1 MIRIHLSEEGDEM
14 QLIISQLRTL
24 LKNADELQDL
34 IYDHKELER
43 KKRESINADFF
54 VRKSIAEYKY
64 FKGLEAKSF
73 VVFQIFSVFLTT
85 LFFGILY
92 DFFDQQILSLLTALV
107 LGTGIN
113 IWFVLVYKPYK
124 VEEWY
129 MAGLLFYGLLL
140 AGFGTF
146 LFAYLSVVFFLDTGS
161 FLLILL
167 SLLNINMVISL
178 LIGAIFPITFMILD
192 KRAIKHPLLNA
203 SIEDLQ
209 RLKEEEINQMEEEL
223 KTLDIKIE
231 KLEEALDKIT
241 VIPSQYKGTKTIKV
255 LIQYFEDKQV
265 KSVEEALELYD
276 IEEQDALRRMTMIKI
291 KK

>member
-1 MIRIHLSEEGDEM
+1 M

-92 DFFDQQILSLLTALV
+92 DFFDQQILSLFTALV

-203 SIEDLQ
+203 SIKDLQ
-209 RLKEEEINQMEEEL
+209 RLKEEEINQMEVEL

-241 VIPSQYKGTKTIKV
+241 VIPSEYKGTKTIKV

-276 IEEQDALRRMTMIKI
+276 LEEQDALRRMTMIKV

>member
-1 MIRIHLSEEGDEM
+1 M

-92 DFFDQQILSLLTALV
+92 DFFDQQILSLFTALV

-209 RLKEEEINQMEEEL
+209 RLKEEEINQMEVEL

-241 VIPSQYKGTKTIKV
+241 VIPSEYKGTKTIKV

-276 IEEQDALRRMTMIKI
+276 LEEQDALRRMTMIKV

>member
-1 MIRIHLSEEGDEM
+1 M

-276 IEEQDALRRMTMIKI
+276 LEEQDALRRMTMIKI

>member
-1 MIRIHLSEEGDEM
+1 M

-73 VVFQIFSVFLTT
+73 VVFQIFSVLVTT
-85 LFFGILY
+85 LLFVILY
-92 DFFDQQILSLLTALV
+92 EFFDQQILSLLTALV

-146 LFAYLSVVFFLDTGS
+146 LFAYLSVVFFLDTGT

-203 SIEDLQ
+203 SIEELQ

-231 KLEEALDKIT
+231 KCEEALDKIT

-276 IEEQDALRRMTMIKI
+276 LEEQDALRRMTMIKV

>member
-1 MIRIHLSEEGDEM
+1 M

-73 VVFQIFSVFLTT
+73 VVFQIFSVLITT
-85 LFFGILY
+85 LLFVILY
-92 DFFDQQILSLLTALV
+92 DFFDQQILSLFTALV

-209 RLKEEEINQMEEEL
+209 RLKEEEINQMEVEL

-241 VIPSQYKGTKTIKV
+241 VIPSEYKGTKTIKV

-276 IEEQDALRRMTMIKI
+276 LEEQDALRRMTMIKV

>member
-1 MIRIHLSEEGDEM
+1 M

>member
-1 MIRIHLSEEGDEM
+1 MMEIPLFEEGDDM

-43 KKRESINADFF
+43 KRRESISADYF

-73 VVFQIFSVFLTT
+73 VVFQIISVFLTT
-85 LFFGILY
+85 LLFGLLY
-92 DFFDQQILSLLTALV
+92 NFFDQQILSLLTALV

-146 LFAYLSVVFFLDTGS
+146 LLAYLSVVFFLDTGT

-178 LIGAIFPITFMILD
+178 LIGAIFPLTFMYLD
-192 KRAIKHPLLNA
+192 NKAIKHPLLNA
-203 SIEDLQ
+203 SIEELQ
-209 RLKEEEINQMEEEL
+209 KLKENEINQMEEEL
-223 KTLDIKIE
+223 KSLDIRIK
-231 KLEEALDKIT
+231 KLEDVLEKDTL
-241 VIPSQYKGTKTIKV
+241 IPSPYKGTKTIKI
-255 LIQYFEDKQV
+255 LIQYFEDKHV
-265 KSVEEALELYD
+265 KTMDEALALYD
-276 IEEQDALRRMTMIKI
+276 IEEQDALRRMTMIKV

>member
-1 MIRIHLSEEGDEM
+1 M

-73 VVFQIFSVFLTT
+73 VVFQIFSVLITT
-85 LFFGILY
+85 LLFGILY

-146 LFAYLSVVFFLDTGS
+146 LFAYLSVVFFLDTGT

-167 SLLNINMVISL
+167 SLLNINMLISL

-203 SIEDLQ
+203 SIEELQ

-231 KLEEALDKIT
+231 KCEEALDKIT

-276 IEEQDALRRMTMIKI
+276 LEEQDALRRMTMIKV

>member
-1 MIRIHLSEEGDEM
+1 M

-73 VVFQIFSVFLTT
+73 VVFQIFSVLITT
-85 LFFGILY
+85 LLFVILY

-209 RLKEEEINQMEEEL
+209 RLKEEEINQMEVEL

-241 VIPSQYKGTKTIKV
+241 VIPSEYKGTKTIKV

-276 IEEQDALRRMTMIKI
+276 LEEQDALRRMTMIKV

>member
-1 MIRIHLSEEGDEM
+1 M

-73 VVFQIFSVFLTT
+73 VVFQIFSVLVTT
-85 LFFGILY
+85 LLFVILY
-92 DFFDQQILSLLTALV
+92 EFFDQQILSLLTALV

-146 LFAYLSVVFFLDTGS
+146 LFAYLSVVFFLDTGT

-167 SLLNINMVISL
+167 SLLNINMLISL

-203 SIEDLQ
+203 SIEELQ

-231 KLEEALDKIT
+231 KCEEALDKIT

-276 IEEQDALRRMTMIKI
+276 LEEQDALRRMTMIKV

>member
-1 MIRIHLSEEGDEM
+1 M

-146 LFAYLSVVFFLDTGS
+146 LFAYLSVVFFLDTGT

-209 RLKEEEINQMEEEL
+209 RLKEEEINQMEVEL

-276 IEEQDALRRMTMIKI
+276 LEEQDALRRMTMIKI

>member
-1 MIRIHLSEEGDEM
+1 MIRIHLSKEGDEM
-14 QLIISQLRTL
+14 QSIISPLRTL
-24 LKNADELQDL
+24 HKSADELQDL

-43 KKRESINADFF
+43 KKRESINADFS

-73 VVFQIFSVFLTT
+73 VVFQIFSLLVTSL
-85 LFFGILY
+85 LFGILY

-203 SIEDLQ
+203 SVEELQ
-209 RLKEEEINQMEEEL
+209 RLKEEEINQMEKEL
-223 KTLDIKIE
+223 KVLDIKIK
-231 KLEEALDKIT
+231 KLEETLEKMTI
-241 VIPSQYKGTKTIKV
+241 IPSQYKGTKTIKV

-265 KSVEEALELYD
+265 KSIEEALELYD
-276 IEEQDALRRMTMIKI
+276 LEEQDALRRMTMIRV

>member
-1 MIRIHLSEEGDEM
+1 M

-73 VVFQIFSVFLTT
+73 VVFQIFSVLITT
-85 LFFGILY
+85 LLFVILY

-209 RLKEEEINQMEEEL
+209 RLKEEEINQMEVEL

-231 KLEEALDKIT
+231 KWEEALDKIT
-241 VIPSQYKGTKTIKV
+241 VIPSEYKGTKTIKV

-276 IEEQDALRRMTMIKI
+276 LEEQDALRRMTMIKV

>member
-1 MIRIHLSEEGDEM
+1 M

-209 RLKEEEINQMEEEL
+209 RLKEEEINQMEVEL

-241 VIPSQYKGTKTIKV
+241 VIPSEYKGTKTIKV

-276 IEEQDALRRMTMIKI
+276 LEEQDALRRMTMIKI